1 MSDGILEIGR
11 LRRLPG
17 VNDLEQFQTRQVII
31 RGLLEMR
38 REGIFR
44 MVYCD
49 DNKLAVVLPGAEDL
63 SGSFRQQISW
73 SDAAS
78 MVDAFRGIER
88 KPAAREIRPRL
99 VKQRRISKCG

>member
-1 MSDGILEIGR
+1 MSESIWELAR
-11 LRRLPG
+11 LRRLPRA
-17 VNDLEQFQTRQVII
+17 NDLEQFQTRQVII

-73 SDAAS
+73 SEAAS
-78 MVDAFRGIER
+78 MVDAFHGIER
-88 KPAAREIRPRL
+88 KPVGREIRPRL
-99 VKQRRISKCG
+99 VKQRRTM